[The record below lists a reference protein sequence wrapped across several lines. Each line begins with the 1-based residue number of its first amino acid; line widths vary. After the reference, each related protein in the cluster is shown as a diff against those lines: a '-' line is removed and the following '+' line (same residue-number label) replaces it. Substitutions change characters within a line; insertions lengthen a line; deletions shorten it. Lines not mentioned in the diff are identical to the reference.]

1 MPSRMIS
8 RMETKGTGKGNI
20 CEFLILERKSKRR
33 CNDEIKDVY
42 MKNFE
47 MLQKVCIDEVLGAG
61 IEPGNIVSWVIN
73 HRAKTRWGMCTKNP
87 DGTCIIQIAA
97 RLIEDERIPEQA
109 CKETMIHEILHTCKG
124 CKGHTG
130 LWLVYANIMNKK
142 YGYNIKRTT
151 SGEEKGVENYTA
163 SKRLDYKY
171 CFVCENCGQIIKRK
185 KQCEFTKYYRNY
197 TCGICGRKRAFHKVK
212 YMQ

>member
-1 MPSRMIS
+1 
-8 RMETKGTGKGNI
+8 
-20 CEFLILERKSKRR
+20 
-33 CNDEIKDVY
+33 
-42 MKNFE
+42 
-47 MLQKVCIDEVLGAG
+47 
-61 IEPGNIVSWVIN
+61 
-73 HRAKTRWGMCTKNP
+73 MCTKNP

-97 RLIEDERIPEQA
+97 SLIEDERISEQA

-130 LWLVYANIMNKK
+130 LWLIYANIMNKK

-185 KQCEFTKYYRNY
+185 KQCEFTKHYRNY

>member
-1 MPSRMIS
+1 
-8 RMETKGTGKGNI
+8 
-20 CEFLILERKSKRR
+20 
-33 CNDEIKDVY
+33 

-73 HRAKTRWGMCTKNP
+73 RRAKTRWGMCTKNP

-97 RLIEDERIPEQA
+97 RLIEDERISEQA

-130 LWLVYANIMNKK
+130 LWLIYANIMNKK

-163 SKRLDYKY
+163 SKILFRMRELWTDYK
-171 CFVCENCGQIIKRK
+171 K
-185 KQCEFTKYYRNY
+185 KKTVRIHEVLPELYVRDMREKA
-197 TCGICGRKRAFHKVK
+197 GIS
-212 YMQ
+212 

>member
-1 MPSRMIS
+1 
-8 RMETKGTGKGNI
+8 
-20 CEFLILERKSKRR
+20 
-33 CNDEIKDVY
+33 

-73 HRAKTRWGMCTKNP
+73 RRAKTRWGMCTKNP

-97 RLIEDERIPEQA
+97 RLIEDERISEQA
-109 CKETMIHEILHTCKG
+109 CKE
-124 CKGHTG
+124 
-130 LWLVYANIMNKK
+130 
-142 YGYNIKRTT
+142 TT